1 MPTRVYAPTL
11 TPLARFLAK
20 AVPVVVGLATFVH
33 DGFGSMVGSEVFF
46 GLPVGIFLWRM
57 GNVRLEVDGAG
68 IVSVG
73 PLKRKRLAWSE
84 IDHLELIEGSA
95 YACAVLHD
103 GELVGLPAV
112 QAAKITWL
120 LGRRSHAYDVVDEVN
135 RLRPDA
141 A

>member
-20 AVPVVVGLATFVH
+20 ALPVVVGVATLIH
-33 DGFGSMVGSEVFF
+33 DGLGAALAAELVFGV
-46 GLPVGIFLWRM
+46 PAGIFLWRL
-57 GNVRLEVDGAG
+57 GIIRLEVDGAG
-68 IVSVG
+68 MVSVG
-73 PLKRKRLAWSE
+73 PLKTFRLPWSE
-84 IDHLELIEGSA
+84 IDHVELIEDSA
-95 YACAVLHD
+95 YACAVLRN

-112 QAAKITWL
+112 QAAKITWV

-135 RLRPDA
+135 RLRPEA